1 LCKAALLNIKR
12 EDKQL
17 YSLAKVYEGMDLD
30 HYHYEDN
37 FRVDVKV
44 NDYLYMLS
52 KDFVPF

>member
-1 LCKAALLNIKR
+1 MLNIKR